1 MAPRVLPQSAVLV
14 TVVAV
19 VVGAFRAPRPGLAP
33 RPRQAPGPRRRRDAR
48 AFSASE
54 ITPDAFTE
62 KAWEALQGASQAA
75 QARRGGVVEPEDL
88 LGAILRQDGNG
99 LLNRALRLCEP
110 PADPRALARLA
121 QDKAAG
127 FPTVSGSSAAPGF
140 GPRAQAVVQEALA
153 EGRRLGDRYCS
164 NEVLGLALHAP
175 DACGPL
181 FAAAGVAAPATLRA
195 AVDALRG
202 DKTVDTRTPEAT
214 TDALDQYGRDLTK
227 LARAGKLD
235 PVIGRDDEIKRTIQI
250 LSRRTKNNACLVG
263 EPGVGKTAIAEGLAQ
278 RVVSGDVP
286 EALQGRT
293 IVSLDMGLLIA
304 GAKYR
309 GEFEERLKAVIEE
322 VEAAEGRVI
331 LFIDEIH
338 TVVGAGASGGALD
351 ASNLLKPAL
360 ARGELRCVGAT
371 TLAEYKQH
379 VEADKALERR
389 FQKVLIREPDVEATV
404 SILRGLKPKFEA
416 HHGIRVLDSALV
428 AAARLSDRYV
438 ASRFLPDKAIDV
450 VDEAAAKLNNE
461 VTSRPPALDAADRR
475 AIELEMEKVSLTS
488 SLVETATPE
497 DNDARVAEIDREL
510 AALHDERRRLEDAWQ
525 AQRASVGSVGE
536 LKETIAAKLKE
547 AEGLEADFDLQRA
560 AEIRYTEV
568 PALEGRLA
576 AAEAA
581 LEGGAAESLV
591 ARDTVTPDDVAAVVA
606 AWTGVATARL
616 VATERDKL
624 LHLEETLARRVVGQ
638 PDAVNLVADAVRRSK
653 AGLGD
658 PSKPIAAFAF
668 LGPTGVGKTELAK
681 ALAQEVYDDAG
692 ALLRFDMSEYAEKHT
707 VSRLLGAPPG
717 YVGYDQ
723 GGQLTEAV
731 RNRPYCVIL
740 FDEMEKAHPDVFD
753 TFLQLLDDGIL
764 TDGQGQTVNF
774 RDAIVLFTSN
784 VGSQLILDSVA
795 DFAVV
800 AARVRD
806 AFLATRLRPR
816 APSRPA
822 RERTRDSPR
831 EPPAQVDAAGD
842 ADGAAELTEIKRKV
856 LDAMRAK
863 FRPEFLNRLDEI
875 VVFNPLRKSML
886 ADIVRLEVAAIAQ
899 RLNATHQ
906 ASLWAGPGATLD
918 RSHQPEG
925 DQTCEQTHAGRTRRS
940 RAVGAERLRRR
951 LRRAAAQAPRDQ
963 GARVAALSGHP
974 QRRAPRRRHRRVRRR
989 ARAPR
994 AADSTRRR
1002 GPRLGSGPGSRAY

>member
-1 MAPRVLPQSAVLV
+1 MTSAVLFAALAASAAAFQTPRVL
-14 TVVAV
+14 
-19 VVGAFRAPRPGLAP
+19 APRARREAARRMSSNEL
-33 RPRQAPGPRRRRDAR
+33 GPER
-48 AFSASE
+48 
-54 ITPDAFTE
+54 FTE
-62 KAWEALQGASQAA
+62 RAWEALQGASQAA
-75 QARRGGVVEPEDL
+75 AERRGGVVEPEDL

-110 PADPRALARLA
+110 PADDKTLKQLVE
-121 QDKAAG
+121 DKART
-127 FPTVSGSSAAPGF
+127 FPTVSGSSKPGF
-140 GPRAQAVVQEALA
+140 GPRAQAVVQQALETTA
-153 EGRRLGDRYCS
+153 TLGDQYCS

-175 DACGPL
+175 AACGPL
-181 FAAAGVAAPATLRA
+181 FEAAGCASAATLRT
-195 AVDALRG
+195 AVDKLRG
-202 DKTVDTRTPEAT
+202 DKAVDSRTPEAT

-227 LARAGKLD
+227 LAKAGKLD

-278 RVVSGDVP
+278 RIVSGAVP
-286 EALQGRT
+286 EALKGRT
-293 IVSLDMGLLIA
+293 IISLDMGLLIA

-309 GEFEERLKAVIEE
+309 GEFEERLKAVVDE
-322 VEAAEGRVI
+322 VAAAAGNVI
-331 LFIDEIH
+331 LFIDEVH
-338 TVVGAGASGGALD
+338 TVVGTGASGGALD

-379 VEADKALERR
+379 VESDKALERR
-389 FQKVLIREPDVEATV
+389 FQKVVIPEPDVEATV

-438 ASRFLPDKAIDV
+438 SARFLPDKAIDV

-461 VTSRPPALDAADRR
+461 MTSRPPALDAADRR
-475 AIELEMEKVSLTS
+475 VIELEMEKVSLTS
-488 SLVETATPE
+488 SLVETAGAPE
-497 DNDARVAEIDREL
+497 DNAARVAELDRQIAEVN
-510 AALHDERRRLEDAWQ
+510 DERARLEAAWR
-525 AQRASVGSVGE
+525 AQRDSVGSVGE
-536 LKETIAAKLKE
+536 LKETIAAKLTE

-568 PALEGRLA
+568 PELERRLA
-576 AAEAA
+576 AAEEA
-581 LEGGAAESLV
+581 LETGGGDALV

-606 AWTGVATARL
+606 AMTGVATARL

-624 LHLEETLARRVVGQ
+624 LHLEDTLAARVVGQ

-692 ALLRFDMSEYAEKHT
+692 ALLRFDMSEYSEKHT

-764 TDGQGQTVNF
+764 TDGQGQTVSF
-774 RDAIVLFTSN
+774 RDAVVLFTSN
-784 VGSQLILDSVA
+784 VGSQLILDAVA
-795 DFAVV
+795 DFA
-800 AARVRD
+800 AA
-806 AFLATRLRPR
+806 
-816 APSRPA
+816 
-822 RERTRDSPR
+822 
-831 EPPAQVDAAGD
+831 DAAGG
-842 ADGAAELTEIKRKV
+842 AAGAAELTEIKRQV

-863 FRPEFLNRLDEI
+863 FRPEFLNRLDEV

-886 ADIVRLEVAAIAQ
+886 ADIVRLEVAAVAA

-906 ASLWAGPGATLD
+906 VALTVAPDAV
-918 RSHQPEG
+918 
-925 DQTCEQTHAGRTRRS
+925 EQ
-940 RAVGAERLRRR
+940 L
-951 LRRAAAQAPRDQ
+951 
-963 GARVAALSGHP
+963 ALSGFDAAYGARP
-974 QRRAPRRRHRRVRRR
+974 LKRLVTKTLETPLARAILAGELHAGDVAAFVVEHERVALRVNPPPGAAASPRREAAVEEEMV
-989 ARAPR
+989 AGAGAAPKK
-994 AADSTRRR
+994 
-1002 GPRLGSGPGSRAY
+1002 SRAS

>member
-1 MAPRVLPQSAVLV
+1 MAPRVLPQSAVLIV
-14 TVVAV
+14 TVVA
-19 VVGAFRAPRPGLAP
+19 VVGAFRAPRSGLAP
-33 RPRQAPGPRRRRDAR
+33 RPRQAPGPRRRDAR

-121 QDKAAG
+121 QDKTAG

-309 GEFEERLKAVIEE
+309 GEFEERLRAVIEE

-800 AARVRD
+800 
-806 AFLATRLRPR
+806 
-816 APSRPA
+816 
-822 RERTRDSPR
+822 
-831 EPPAQVDAAGD
+831 DAAGD

-925 DQTCEQTHAGRTRRS
+925 GETCEQHTQVEPD
-940 RAVGAERLRRR
+940 AVEQL
-951 LRRAAAQAPRDQ
+951 
-963 GARVAALSGHP
+963 ALSGFDAAYGARP
-974 QRRAPRRRHRRVRRR
+974 LKRLVTKALESPLSRAILNDELH
-989 ARAPR
+989 AGDT
-994 AADSTRRR
+994 AAFVVEHERLALQIRR
-1002 GPRLGSGPGSRAY
+1002 GDEAPG

>member
-1 MAPRVLPQSAVLV
+1 M
-14 TVVAV
+14 
-19 VVGAFRAPRPGLAP
+19 
-33 RPRQAPGPRRRRDAR
+33 
-48 AFSASE
+48 
-54 ITPDAFTE
+54 
-62 KAWEALQGASQAA
+62 
-75 QARRGGVVEPEDL
+75 
-88 LGAILRQDGNG
+88 
-99 LLNRALRLCEP
+99 
-110 PADPRALARLA
+110 
-121 QDKAAG
+121 
-127 FPTVSGSSAAPGF
+127 
-140 GPRAQAVVQEALA
+140 
-153 EGRRLGDRYCS
+153 
-164 NEVLGLALHAP
+164 
-175 DACGPL
+175 
-181 FAAAGVAAPATLRA
+181 
-195 AVDALRG
+195 
-202 DKTVDTRTPEAT
+202 
-214 TDALDQYGRDLTK
+214 
-227 LARAGKLD
+227 
-235 PVIGRDDEIKRTIQI
+235 IGRDDEIKRTIQI

-497 DNDARVAEIDREL
+497 DNDARVHAEIDREL

-764 TDGQGQTVNF
+764 TDGQGQTVSF
-774 RDAIVLFTSN
+774 RNCVSIFTSN
-784 VGSQLILDSVA
+784 VGARAILARRPRLPDGGRDARDAQSVMVRA
-795 DFAVV
+795 MRGFRRAFINRVDEFVV
-800 AARVRD
+800 SFKCSSGSSSRDRRARHRALRGAARGEAHR
-806 AFLATRLRPR
+806 ASAWYARARPPR
-816 APSRPA
+816 ALKRPLTPCTACAAKAAARAVRPA
-822 RERTRDSPR
+822 RSRRPSPR
-831 EPPAQVDAAGD
+831 RCCPPRGRAIHIDDRRRAARARASPSAGGR
-842 ADGAAELTEIKRKV
+842 AGARGAEAVGASASAKR
-856 LDAMRAK
+856 
-863 FRPEFLNRLDEI
+863 RPRRR
-875 VVFNPLRKSML
+875 RKS
-886 ADIVRLEVAAIAQ
+886 
-899 RLNATHQ
+899 
-906 ASLWAGPGATLD
+906 SGG
-918 RSHQPEG
+918 
-925 DQTCEQTHAGRTRRS
+925 GRRRRS
-940 RAVGAERLRRR
+940 RRGGRGSAPHRGAFGQVVGEEEGEEDEGGRGGEAVSREAEGGDEEREREAAAEPRSERLRRGR
-951 LRRAAAQAPRDQ
+951 
-963 GARVAALSGHP
+963 
-974 QRRAPRRRHRRVRRR
+974 RRAPCASRFRSRRLRGLSNEDLVGCCPRHASPIGSGCGWRRRMHFIPDHHETMKEEQKQGADGARESDLLASRRR
-989 ARAPR
+989 TMRSFEIYAGSLWSPM
-994 AADSTRRR
+994 TMTKRR
-1002 GPRLGSGPGSRAY
+1002 SRHVGDRRDVGML